1 MKQITLIKLSD
12 ILTQGPSPRTN
23 FPDSE
28 LEDLT
33 ASIKQLGVLQPIIVN
48 KQGEN
53 LFIISGSRR
62 VAAATA
68 AGLTEIPAQVLQI
81 SDEDVEIM
89 RLHEN
94 LFREDLSALDQAQ
107 SLLYLEQHYHLTR
120 EKIAQLMGKTKG
132 WVTQRIDIIS
142 WPDEIKSALTSG
154 EISYSIGRELA
165 KVDNLTELKRLL
177 ELAKESGATVRII
190 STWIT
195 EWQQKQLKK
204 TEPTIKGDTEE
215 IIKTVTA
222 IMISPCYTCGDDKAT
237 QIHIIGVCSECLAQ
251 LKRLGASPEEKKPD
265 AKTDIARDG

>member
-12 ILTQGPSPRTN
+12 ILTQGPSKRTN
-23 FPDSE
+23 IPDSE

-62 VAAATA
+62 VAAAQA
-68 AGLTEIPAQVLQI
+68 AGLIEIPAQVLQI

-94 LFREDLSALDQAQ
+94 LFREELSALDQAQ

-132 WVTQRIDIIS
+132 WVTQRIDVIS
-142 WPDEIKSALTSG
+142 WPDEIKLALTSE

-165 KVDNLTELKRLL
+165 KVDDLTELRRLL
-177 ELAKESGATVRII
+177 DLAKESGATVRII

-204 TEPTIKGDTEE
+204 EQPLFPADRDETLKA
-215 IIKTVTA
+215 VAA
-222 IMISPCYTCGDDKAT
+222 IMISPCYTCGDDKAA
-237 QIHIIGVCSECLAQ
+237 QIHLIGVCDACLDQ
-251 LKRLGASPEEKKPD
+251 LKLLGAGPVEKKPD
-265 AKTDIARDG
+265 AEADKVT